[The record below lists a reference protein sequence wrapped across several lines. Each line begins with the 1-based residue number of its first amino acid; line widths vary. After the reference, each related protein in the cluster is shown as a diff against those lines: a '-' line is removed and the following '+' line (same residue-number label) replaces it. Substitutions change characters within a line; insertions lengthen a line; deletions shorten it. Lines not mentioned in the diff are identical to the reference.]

1 MKFFV
6 ATDLTVT
13 HGKIM
18 ALNELGSTMPTYFFA
33 KLSFN
38 SILNFLKL
46 RPESKSDVFVEFS
59 PMPLIKFV
67 IVFNW
72 RFSSIKTSCF
82 SDSFSLFSIIILFLN
97 KIS

>member
-33 KLSFN
+33 KLDERALCGQFN
-38 SILNFLKL
+38 Y
-46 RPESKSDVFVEFS
+46 PTVV
-59 PMPLIKFV
+59 
-67 IVFNW
+67 
-72 RFSSIKTSCF
+72 
-82 SDSFSLFSIIILFLN
+82 
-97 KIS
+97 

>member
-1 MKFFV
+1 MLRKFKSNLFF
-6 ATDLTVT
+6 DF
-13 HGKIM
+13 K
-18 ALNELGSTMPTYFFA
+18 STYFFA

-82 SDSFSLFSIIILFLN
+82 SDSFSLFSILILEGYLSFRYLN
-97 KIS
+97 Y